1 MTASEPIRFSFS
13 KKEKLKKRKT
23 AQGTAPRPAHAPRD
37 PPGERASR
45 ERYPTEMGYTAEK
58 VSAFGAKAV
67 RSASRAARPD
77 LAFPSRGRCR
87 RSRRMRCSAAARLC
101 RQMLHFAS
109 LTEILSLR
117 YRLSVFLSRR
127 KKNSEKERPL
137 RGLRREVRFIMSP
150 PGKRRH
156 NELNAA
162 PPPETPRGTGKTG
175 ETNNRDVVQSGE
187 SFCIRAK
194 PVCSASRAARP
205 QPWLPLEGCEA
216 GAW

>member
-1 MTASEPIRFSFS
+1 
-13 KKEKLKKRKT
+13 
-23 AQGTAPRPAHAPRD
+23 
-37 PPGERASR
+37 
-45 ERYPTEMGYTAEK
+45 
-58 VSAFGAKAV
+58 
-67 RSASRAARPD
+67 
-77 LAFPSRGRCR
+77 
-87 RSRRMRCSAAARLC
+87 MRCSAPARLC

-162 PPPETPRGTGKTG
+162 PPPETPRGTGKPGAATHRDNVHSGERFGIRGKSRSFSLPLRGLRSRGAVLNWFPVGTKTRSSACGTATDTSRSETGGSECRRMRCRLRVAEPFTG
-175 ETNNRDVVQSGE
+175 E
-187 SFCIRAK
+187 K
-194 PVCSASRAARP
+194 
-205 QPWLPLEGCEA
+205 LL
-216 GAW
+216 

>member
-1 MTASEPIRFSFS
+1 MRNYYG
-13 KKEKLKKRKT
+13 L
-23 AQGTAPRPAHAPRD
+23 
-37 PPGERASR
+37 
-45 ERYPTEMGYTAEK
+45 
-58 VSAFGAKAV
+58 
-67 RSASRAARPD
+67 
-77 LAFPSRGRCR
+77 
-87 RSRRMRCSAAARLC
+87 RCSAPARLC

-162 PPPETPRGTGKTG
+162 PPPETPRRTGKPGAVTDR
-175 ETNNRDVVQSGE
+175 NVMHSGK
-187 SFCIRAK
+187 SCRVRAK
-194 PVCSASRAARP
+194 PALHYFFFSSTLLCFFLSKKEDVPLPIFSPPRRLHCPRP
-205 QPWLPLEGCEA
+205 A
-216 GAW
+216 TA